1 MLGSK
6 SPLFDLEKLVKFADD
21 NFIVRWAKSIEE
33 LKKKEISL
41 DIIIKWMKD
50 SGLKVNE
57 NKTEICL
64 FYRTVP
70 PIISL
75 EIGNQIVSTTPF
87 MNVLGVVFDATMKWN
102 QQIESTLKNFLV
114 TNENMG
120 LCLYM
125 NDPLDNG

>member
-1 MLGSK
+1 MIWK
-6 SPLFDLEKLVKFADD
+6 NFADD

-33 LKKKEISL
+33 LKTKMEISL

-75 EIGNQIVSTTPF
+75 EIGNQTVSTTPF
-87 MNVLGVVFDATMKWN
+87 MNVLGVVYNSMKLLLHLT
-102 QQIESTLKNFLV
+102 EL
-114 TNENMG
+114 
-120 LCLYM
+120 
-125 NDPLDNG
+125 